1 MYGKRKWKIN
11 LICFVIIR
19 FKRKMKNLINFLL
32 DFKFKDI
39 PPKEINEVNLVK
51 ENLIHY
57 RRDLDSFGEDLRF

>member
-1 MYGKRKWKIN
+1 
-11 LICFVIIR
+11 
-19 FKRKMKNLINFLL
+19 MKNLINFLL